1 MLSVMVLYKAVHNTH
16 GFIQYIHMYFDNQCC
31 RSKPVLICM
40 EFYSI
45 RKLNKNCIV
54 IFTNCKNKTK
64 QYSLHNFTELVII
77 STIINKNTHNSL
89 WKKAQCRNPKNVS
102 KKVATL
108 EKTTVLYQ
116 SNSLIN
122 LCVSLMTKR

>member
-16 GFIQYIHMYFDNQCC
+16 GFIQYIRMYFDNQCC

-64 QYSLHNFTELVII
+64 QYSLHNFTVLVITRYI
-77 STIINKNTHNSL
+77 HYNQQKHPQFPLEESSMP
-89 WKKAQCRNPKNVS
+89 QS
-102 KKVATL
+102 KKCQQ
-108 EKTTVLYQ
+108 KGC
-116 SNSLIN
+116 NFRKDDCSLP
-122 LCVSLMTKR
+122 V